1 VTFDLKTYQTTL
13 QNLPDYQKLLLQVPL
28 YIFDSI
34 PSTNQRLWQ
43 LIDEG
48 KQLPMAAIALQ
59 QTAGRGQWGKIW
71 HSSLGGLYL
80 SLGIPRSGCCRTA
93 PHLSLNDNFHLTMA
107 TAWGIAN
114 ALRTYRLPVLLKWPN
129 DLILEGRKL
138 GGIKIETR
146 TQQQQI
152 TDAVIGVGINW
163 TNPVPDVG
171 INLQSFYE
179 KVEPAIASLEQLAG
193 IVICGILAGYEH
205 YLTLGIEQLLADY
218 QKLLFNLGQKVSIEG
233 CKGVVTGVTIKGQ
246 LRIALQ
252 SPGATTEICLLPG
265 QIHLGYAGQ
274 NSISR

>member
-1 VTFDLKTYQTTL
+1 MTFDLKTYQTTL

-59 QTAGRGQWGKIW
+59 QTAGRGQWGRVW
-71 HSSLGGLYL
+71 HSPLGGLYL
-80 SLGIPRSGCCRTA
+80 SLAIA

-138 GGIKIETR
+138 GGIKIEIR
-146 TQQQQI
+146 SQQQQI
-152 TDAVIGVGINW
+152 AHAVIGIGINW

-179 KVEPAIASLEQLAG
+179 KAEPAIASLEQLAG
-193 IVICGILAGYEH
+193 IVVWGILAGYQH
-205 YLTLGIEQLLADY
+205 YITFGIEQLLADY
-218 QKLLFNLGQKVSIEG
+218 QKLLFNLGQKVTLEG
-233 CKGVVTGVTIKGQ
+233 CLGIVTGVTVKGQ
-246 LRIALQ
+246 LQVSLQ
-252 SPGATTEICLLPG
+252 SPGASTEIYLLPG
-265 QIHLGYAGQ
+265 QISLGYVE
-274 NSISR
+274 

>member
-1 VTFDLKTYQTTL
+1 MRFDLTTYQTTL

-28 YIFDSI
+28 YAFDSI

-48 KQLPMAAIALQ
+48 KQLPIAVLALQ
-59 QTAGRGQWGKIW
+59 QTAGRGQWGRVW
-71 HSSLGGLYL
+71 HSPVGGLYL
-80 SLGIPRSGCCRTA
+80 SLAIA
-93 PHLSLNDNFHLTMA
+93 PHLSLNNHFHLTMA

-114 ALRTYRLPVLLKWPN
+114 ILRTYRLPVLLKWPN

-152 TDAVIGVGINW
+152 THAVIGVGINW
-163 TNPVPDVG
+163 ANPVPDVG

-179 KVEPAIASLEQLAG
+179 QITEPAIASLEELAG
-193 IVICGILAGYEH
+193 IVVYGILAGYQH

-218 QKLLFNLGQKVSIEG
+218 QKFLFNLGQKVTIEG
-233 CKGVVTGVTIKGQ
+233 CKGVVTGVTINGQ
-246 LRIALQ
+246 LRVSLQ

-265 QIHLGYAGQ
+265 QIHLGYD
-274 NSISR
+274 NFS